1 MLTLIQIELYK
12 IFKKW
17 RTYIGFIAIGLLIPV
32 IHIAMYYSGS
42 DVIDGRAEGLQNSF
56 MIVGNLVNG
65 YLASYLI
72 MMSLVVHIPFLI
84 TLVSGDL
91 LAGEATAGTYRML
104 ITRPVSR
111 TQIITSKFLAG
122 IIYTFL
128 LILWLAFTSI
138 VIGSL
143 ILGTGELLVAND
155 QGIIVFAQNDILWR
169 FALAYMYAV
178 LSMSVVAGLAFLLS
192 ALVENAI
199 GPIIATMAL
208 IIVLLIMSTIPVDF
222 LRSLKPYF
230 FTSYMLDW
238 MLFFTDPFELTEIL
252 KSSSILLAHLI
263 SFYLIGLFMFN
274 RKDILT

>member
-42 DVIDGRAEGLQNSF
+42 DAIDGRAEGLQNSF
-56 MIVGNLVNG
+56 MIVGNLVNS

-84 TLVSGDL
+84 TLVAGDL

-128 LILWLAFTSI
+128 LILWLAFTSL

-252 KSSSILLAHLI
+252 KSSSILLVHLI

>member
-1 MLTLIQIELYK
+1 MFTLIQIELYK

-42 DVIDGRAEGLQNSF
+42 DAIDGRAASLQSSF

-84 TLVSGDL
+84 TLVAGDL

-104 ITRPVSR
+104 ITRPISR

-122 IIYTFL
+122 IIYTSL
-128 LILWLAFTSI
+128 LILWLAFTSL

-169 FALAYMYAV
+169 FALAYLYAV

-238 MLFFTDPFELTEIL
+238 MLFFTDPFELAEIL
-252 KSSSILLAHLI
+252 KSSSILLAHLAA
-263 SFYLIGLFMFN
+263 FYLIGLFMFN